1 MSIVSSDPYLP
12 ILALTLKLALMAKAA
27 RSFGKR
33 MNHDLQVLGKGT
45 AYDAKSDVVLRENVI
60 D

>member
-1 MSIVSSDPYLP
+1 
-12 ILALTLKLALMAKAA
+12 MAKAA
-27 RSFGKR
+27 RSVGKR
-33 MNHDLQVLGKGT
+33 MNHDLQALGKGT